1 MMPRMGCKSK
11 SKMLGNASLLSILPA
26 TSSIE
31 NADKNFPTI
40 DRSEVAYH
48 WTFLFMLF
56 LPTFHG
62 PFSSTATA
70 TEWYTQEQ
78 LDEAV
83 MAERLKYDPDGDG
96 RVGLPNV
103 IYFLQ
108 ILTGQRVVVP
118 KEHPRVAARK
128 N

>member
-1 MMPRMGCKSK
+1 
-11 SKMLGNASLLSILPA
+11 
-26 TSSIE
+26 
-31 NADKNFPTI
+31 
-40 DRSEVAYH
+40 
-48 WTFLFMLF
+48 MLF